1 MKFRPVLKW
10 LVRALIVV
18 FVIAAILVGIA
29 CLPGSIEGTYEG
41 TTCMCDSVNV
51 IRFQN
56 GRVVSYESAH
66 PPAQLMGRY
75 EIASDGAAEV
85 YLFSPI
91 FGEKEELWFR
101 AFPRLWFTRAVDAEG
116 ASVDWLIKRPLYGE
130 AKRSV
135 EQQEIVST
143 VVREDRSLVKTYYSR
158 NFQVLREE
166 IVPPRL
172 KKPASK

>member
-29 CLPGSIEGTYEG
+29 CLPGSIEGTYRG

-56 GRVVSYESAH
+56 GRVVFHESAH

-75 EIASDGAAEV
+75 EIAPDGATDV
-85 YLFSPI
+85 FLYPSKL
-91 FGEKEELWFR
+91 GEKEKLWFR
-101 AFPRLWFTRAVDAEG
+101 AFPHLWFTRAVDAESG
-116 ASVDWLIKRPLYGE
+116 SVDWLVKRPLYGV
-130 AKRSV
+130 AKQSV

-143 VVREDRSLVKTYYSR
+143 VLREDDSLVKTYYSR
-158 NFQVLREE
+158 NCEVLREE